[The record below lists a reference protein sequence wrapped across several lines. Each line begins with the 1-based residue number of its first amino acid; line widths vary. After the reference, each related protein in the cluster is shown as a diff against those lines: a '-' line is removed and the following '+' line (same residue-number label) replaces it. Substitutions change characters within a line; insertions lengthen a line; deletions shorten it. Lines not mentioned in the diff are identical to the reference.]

1 MADLNDHS
9 LKILKDLLPGIIHEI
24 NNPLGAVMMNIAIL
38 LEDLEESTLSEEEI
52 QSLKETY
59 TDMDEALGKIR
70 DYVQSLGFLS
80 VFRFYEDP
88 TGMDLRYLI
97 NHSLLLNHNRLKRTV
112 RVENTVSDHG
122 YLFVNV
128 RVARVLLAL
137 SNVFEQLIEQEAGK
151 NLFVHAAME
160 NGLIVCRI
168 TREGITQD
176 LDEGVLSVAA
186 DAGDF
191 TFNKISGG
199 MALAFTPHE
208 QQNSD

>member
-38 LEDLEESTLSEEEI
+38 LEDLEESTLPEEEI
-52 QSLKETY
+52 ESLRETY

-70 DYVQSLGFLS
+70 DYIQSVGYLS
-80 VFRFYEDP
+80 VFRFYEDKA
-88 TGMDLRYLI
+88 GMDLRYLI

-112 RVENTVSDHG
+112 RVENTVSEQG

-128 RVARVLLAL
+128 RVARVLLAI
-137 SNVFEQLIEQEAGK
+137 SNIFEQLIEQDAGK
-151 NLFVHAAME
+151 TLFIHAGME
-160 NGLIVCRI
+160 NGLIICRI
-168 TREGITQD
+168 TREGLTSE
-176 LDEGVLSVAA
+176 LDLSVISIAA

-191 TFNKISGG
+191 SFNKISGG
-199 MALAFTPHE
+199 IALAFTPHE